1 MVLQII
7 VPPIS
12 FHRVFVVVT
21 ESDSVHYHL
30 SHLLLVG
37 WHATAELH
45 MSNQSAYRTGHFV
58 SIFAHGES
66 RDRWRGG
73 SRLRAPLPSLS
84 AG

>member
-1 MVLQII
+1 MVPQII

-21 ESDSVHYHL
+21 ESDSVHCHL

-58 SIFAHGES
+58 RSLHTGKAG
-66 RDRWRGG
+66 RGG
-73 SRLRAPLPSLS
+73 
-84 AG
+84 GEVVD